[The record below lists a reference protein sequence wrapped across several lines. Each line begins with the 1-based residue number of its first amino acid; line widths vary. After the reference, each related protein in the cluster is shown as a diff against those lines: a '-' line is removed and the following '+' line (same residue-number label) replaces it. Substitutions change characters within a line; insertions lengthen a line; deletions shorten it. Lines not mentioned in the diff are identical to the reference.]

1 MIYDTARTP
10 ADVLLYD
17 DLNWPQVA
25 EAIAARAS
33 VIVPLGATE
42 QHGSHLPLGTDT
54 YQGLDVARRA
64 VLKLRD
70 HGIPLVLGPAVA
82 FGPRQFL
89 SEAPRDFP
97 GTIGLTH
104 NTLKLLIEEI
114 CRELIRHG
122 FRRVYLLMANAETD
136 PVMQIAAK
144 EVTDTTEAEVITLN
158 WLVGAAPEYGAFKQ
172 SKLPQGHAGEG
183 ETARILAI
191 APHLVHMDKARTYH
205 PDVPPPAAHGDKMP
219 YLGGGVGRYKYGAAA
234 FQGFDD
240 GIWGDPRNA
249 RVEDGH
255 GALDL
260 FAGWVAKVVAADW
273 KLDGG

>member
-1 MIYDTARTP
+1 MIYDGAKTP
-10 ADVLLYD
+10 SDVLLYEE
-17 DLNWPQVA
+17 LNWPQLA
-25 EAIAARAS
+25 EAIAAGAP

-54 YQGLDVARRA
+54 FQGIDVARRA

-70 HGIPLVLGPAVA
+70 GGIPLVLGPAVA

-89 SEAPRDFP
+89 SEAPVDFP

-144 EVTDTTEAEVITLN
+144 EVTDTTDAEVITLN

-183 ETARILAI
+183 ETARVMAI
-191 APHLVHMDKARTYH
+191 APHLVHMDKAKTFH
-205 PDVPPPAAHGDKMP
+205 PKVPPPAAHGDKMP
-219 YLGGGVGRYKYGAAA
+219 YLGGGVGRYKFTPAA
-234 FQGFDD
+234 FEGFDD
-240 GIWGDPRNA
+240 GIWGDPHNA

-260 FAGWVAKVVAADW
+260 FAGWAAKVIAADW
-273 KLDGG
+273 AHDRT